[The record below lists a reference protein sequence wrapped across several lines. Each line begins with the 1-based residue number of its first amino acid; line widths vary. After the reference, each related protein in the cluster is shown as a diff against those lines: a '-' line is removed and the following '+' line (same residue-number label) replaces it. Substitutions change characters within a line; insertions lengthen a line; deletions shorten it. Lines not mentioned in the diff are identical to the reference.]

1 MVRGNVQGV
10 FFRDSCRQKARSRG
24 VAGWVTNRPDGA
36 VEAVFEGEPDAVESM
51 VAFARDGPRGARV
64 ERVDVSEAEPEG
76 AAGFEIR

>member
-1 MVRGNVQGV
+1 
-10 FFRDSCRQKARSRG
+10 
-24 VAGWVTNRPDGA
+24 
-36 VEAVFEGEPDAVESM
+36 